1 MSLSQLSI
9 VWHSICIQIEN
20 DIMLKIKKLHTIRDQ
35 HRIDV
40 DDPTEID
47 CVHSMFPDLDTI
59 EVVEAIQQV
68 GPTRGKVLEYL
79 KKYKATG

>member
-1 MSLSQLSI
+1 
-9 VWHSICIQIEN
+9 
-20 DIMLKIKKLHTIRDQ
+20 MLKDKKLKVVQDQ

-40 DDPTEID
+40 DDPSEVD
-47 CVHSMFPDLDTI
+47 CVHSMFPELDTI

-79 KKYKATG
+79 KNIYRVAG

>member
-1 MSLSQLSI
+1 MK
-9 VWHSICIQIEN
+9 EKK
-20 DIMLKIKKLHTIRDQ
+20 LKIVQDQ

-40 DDPTEID
+40 DDPTEVD
-47 CVHSMFPDLDTI
+47 CVNSMFPELDTI

-79 KKYKATG
+79 KNTYRATG

>member
-1 MSLSQLSI
+1 
-9 VWHSICIQIEN
+9 
-20 DIMLKIKKLHTIRDQ
+20 MLKDKKLKIVQDQ

-40 DDPTEID
+40 DDPTEVD
-47 CVHSMFPDLDTI
+47 CVHSMFPKLDTI

-79 KKYKATG
+79 KNMYGATA